1 MFYQTKVLED
11 KPISF
16 FEGASY
22 GYLSLI
28 TEAQRYTTTG
38 NSWALSGCTSTTS
51 FTLDENRPSV
61 ATTQVTNSSTSGST
75 ITLTSP
81 ALGKMKDLKAGV
93 GLTASFHLRVPSKKT
108 TSVQIAMQYYHSGAW
123 QALSSSTIPVPQI
136 VDPSWLFFTHTAN
149 LGSFAN
155 ALENDDYRVV
165 LSITDVAGGAASD
178 YVYYINGLA
187 VGQEASPHS
196 ATDIGAQN
204 AYSIASIAAGQGTLE
219 VGKYNGLL
227 TAVKSGIP
235 LHRSMSNATL
245 LKPYIPEEPSLTL
258 KNAGFMAEPNKV
270 DVVTLEF
277 WIKVGRVPTAPV
289 RLVGPTG
296 NATGLYLTGTTLT
309 LSLGNTEIGYDLGSI
324 DYPMLIDWVV
334 SPSWSSVLV
343 NGDSII
349 NLMQPVDI
357 TAFSDDGAIGFYT
370 EDTVHPVYVSS
381 IATYQ
386 YAVPSQVAKIR
397 FVRGQGTDAYGIISD
412 RYDGT
417 SFSADFSMSEFSTNL
432 SYPDTASWRK
442 GAKNN
447 IVATDT
453 IRLPDYEMPELK
465 RQQDGGDWAALNR
478 ALYANPTYFNDVFP
492 LDVSN
497 DNTSGTAFSNPTING
512 EVFTTV
518 GTASSSTNVIE
529 LPVDLFPKD
538 TLFPNDDLFMGH
550 PSFPPGVVISISG
563 EAKYAGATPQLTVT
577 FDGPEI
583 TYTQDFAA
591 TVPKSTAYMSYLV
604 PAGTTSITWGV
615 KVGAGLTSG
624 QFNNVYAR
632 LEYTKVPL
640 RVKPVGYST
649 EPYLYWNSINV
660 LEKEP
665 TAAVMTTVSVSPAQS
680 GSVDILKLQKKHTQT
695 YVKASLNG
703 TALTYEYNDYTSA
716 VVLDVFTIE
725 IGKQFNV
732 GFDIPG
738 LIAQYP
744 DMANLFGQPSD
755 VEVLVGGGDTDSFTN
770 SIYHVSFYNSWH
782 KANLTPTYTNGLADT
797 MIQESLQDVEPATY
811 TLVPVTEYGNFTL
824 DITSTGY
831 WQETLPVSYFT
842 KEVENQVGELRQ
854 HLDFIQTTIGK
865 TRADL
870 PQSSTAPITYFQLLS
885 RYWAKTYADLASDYA
900 TYGALGPTVPI
911 YDPADL
917 DLQTWVTLHK
927 ITDAPLDYTK
937 KTAVEYDGS
946 STVYLDDNDK
956 RHFVQDGFSL
966 IVPYAYNQEDY
977 AITVYHLLTS
987 RGQRSSPVKLKS
999 FELASWTSS
1008 ATQWNRIGTQEGNSA
1023 YPYTHN
1029 GSYYVTDFPSVF
1041 EITKRSFNYLYKS
1054 NRSGFKPKSIPV
1066 AGYDSGIAFGWKRS
1080 GSSAEA
1086 RSIGGISL
1094 WLMLDAKSLAN
1105 TTKIMTVTIGADR
1118 LFYIEAIPVDGQS
1131 RFALQVK
1138 TESGAYTNVQWYLNG
1153 NMVGSPYIN
1162 ANEWNALQ
1170 MSLILPVDAGGQQ
1183 VYVRAS
1189 GDNNFVFDHIT
1200 VHGEM
1205 RAKISG
1211 PSIYRRWADLI
1222 VGDLTWGDWDNET
1235 WYTLFNIGVKPSV
1248 DMLFDEMVTELTGTS
1263 VVGQFSSTLSP
1274 QFGEIYV
1281 LRDLEWVNVPVI
1293 TK

>member
-16 FEGASY
+16 FEGAAY

-38 NSWALSGCTSTTS
+38 NGWSLSGCTSTTS
-51 FTLDENRPSV
+51 FTLESDRPST

-75 ITLTSP
+75 LTLTSP
-81 ALGKMKDLKAGV
+81 ALGKMKNLKSGV
-93 GLTASFHLRVPSKKT
+93 GLTASFHLRVPSKRT
-108 TSVQIAMQYYHSGAW
+108 TSVQIAMQYYHGGSW
-123 QALSSSTIPVPQI
+123 QALSSSAIPVPE
-136 VDPSWLFFTHTAN
+136 VVEPTWLFFTHTAN

-155 ALENDDYRVV
+155 ALENDDYRIV
-165 LSITDVAGGAASD
+165 LSITDITGGSASD

-204 AYSIASIAAGQGTLE
+204 AYSISSIAAGPGTLE
-219 VGKYNGLL
+219 VNKYNGLL
-227 TAVKSGIP
+227 TAVKSGLP
-235 LHRSMSNATL
+235 LHRSMNNATL

-277 WIKVGRVPTAPV
+277 WMKVGGVPTTPV
-289 RLVGPTG
+289 RLVGPIG
-296 NATGLYLTGTTLT
+296 KRTGLYLTGTTLT

-343 NGDSII
+343 NGDAVI

-357 TAFSDDGAIGFYT
+357 TAFSSDGAVGFYT
-370 EDTVHPVYVSS
+370 EDKVHPVYVSS

-417 SFSADFSMSEFSTNL
+417 SFSADFSMSEFSNNL

-442 GAKNN
+442 GIKNN
-447 IVATDT
+447 IVATDM
-453 IRLPDYEMPELK
+453 IRLPEYEMPELE
-465 RQQDGGDWAALNR
+465 RQKDGEDWAALNKAIYPR
-478 ALYANPTYFNDVFP
+478 PTYYNDTFP
-492 LDVSN
+492 LDVSKN
-497 DNTSGTAFSNPTING
+497 NTSGTGFSNPASNG

-518 GTASSSTNVIE
+518 NTASSSTNLITLPAGWQPGTVI
-529 LPVDLFPKD
+529 
-538 TLFPNDDLFMGH
+538 T
-550 PSFPPGVVISISG
+550 ISG
-563 EAKYAGATPQLTVT
+563 EAKFAGTTPQLTVT
-577 FDGPEI
+577 FTGPGT
-583 TYTQDFAA
+583 TYTQNFSA
-591 TVPKSTAYMSYLV
+591 TVPKSTATMSYTI

-615 KVGAGLTSG
+615 KVANGLVSA

-632 LEYTKVPL
+632 LTYKKAPMY
-640 RVKPVGYST
+640 VKPTGYSN
-649 EPYLYWNSINV
+649 EPYLYWHSLNI
-660 LEKEP
+660 LEKES
-665 TAAVMTTVSVSPAQS
+665 TAAVMTTVSVAS
-680 GSVDILKLQKKHTQT
+680 GPGSSVDILKLQKRDTQT
-695 YVKASLNG
+695 YIKASLNG
-703 TALTYEYNDYTSA
+703 TTLTYEYNDYTGA
-716 VVLDVFTIE
+716 VVLGTKTIDV
-725 IGKQFNV
+725 GKQFNV
-732 GFDIPG
+732 GLDIPG
-738 LIAQYP
+738 LLSKYP
-744 DMANLFGQPSD
+744 EMANLFGQPSD
-755 VEVLVGGGDTDSFTN
+755 VEVLVGGGETDSFTGAV
-770 SIYHVSFYNSWH
+770 YHVSFYNPWH
-782 KANLTPTYTNGLADT
+782 KEKLTPTYTDGLADT
-797 MIQESLQDVEPATY
+797 MIPASLQDVEPATC
-811 TLVPVTEYGNFTL
+811 TLIPVTEYGNFTL
-824 DITSTGY
+824 DVASTGY

-854 HLDFIQTTIGK
+854 HLDFIQATIGK
-865 TRADL
+865 TRASL

-900 TYGALGPTVPI
+900 TYGALGSVTVPI
-911 YDPADL
+911 YDPNDL
-917 DLQTWVTLHK
+917 DLQTWATLHK

-937 KTAVEYDGS
+937 KTAVDYDGS
-946 STVYLDDNDK
+946 STVYLDDNNK

-966 IVPYAYNQEDY
+966 IVPYAYDQEDY

-999 FELASWTSS
+999 FELASWSSS
-1008 ATQWNRIGTQEGNSA
+1008 ATQWNHIGTQEGNDA

-1054 NRSGFKPKSIPV
+1054 NRSGFKPKSIPI
-1066 AGYDSGIAFGWKRS
+1066 AGYDSGVAFGWKRS
-1080 GSSAEA
+1080 GTDVDT
-1086 RSIGGISL
+1086 RSVGGVSF
-1094 WLMLDAKSLAN
+1094 WLMLDAQTLAS
-1105 TTKIMTVTIGADR
+1105 TTKIMTVTVGADR
-1118 LFYIEAIPVDGQS
+1118 LFYIEAIPVDGNS
-1131 RFALQVK
+1131 KFALQVK
-1138 TESGAYTNVQWYLNG
+1138 TDSGAYTNSQWYLNG
-1153 NMVGSPYIN
+1153 NIVGSPYIN
-1162 ANEWNALQ
+1162 AGEWNALQ
-1170 MSLILPVDAGGQQ
+1170 LSLILPVDAENQQ

-1189 GDNNFVFDHIT
+1189 GNNDFVFDHVTI
-1200 VHGEM
+1200 HGKM
-1205 RAKISG
+1205 RAKVSG
-1211 PSIYRRWADLI
+1211 ASEYRRWSDLI
-1222 VGDLTWGDWDNET
+1222 VGGLTWGDWDNET
-1235 WYTLFNIGVKPSV
+1235 WYTLFNIGIKPSV
-1248 DMLFDEMVTELTGTS
+1248 DMLFDEMVTELTGTNT
-1263 VVGQFSSTLSP
+1263 VGQFSSTLSP

-1281 LRDLEWVNVPVI
+1281 LRNLEWVTVPVI